1 MAARAVRV
9 SPRTIRRMIDRG
21 ELKAKAEGEGI
32 ERRWLVDIDS
42 VHALRASRPQT
53 ASSPREDRERDP
65 ADGIADVLRDMAA
78 RLEER
83 TAEAVEYR
91 TRLELT
97 ELAQSSVEAERER
110 LREDLVRERERADK
124 AERRLEE
131 LEASQ
136 EPRDGHETASE
147 HEIGGEASEG
157 SQEATQR
164 RSWWR
169 RFFGFE

>member
-136 EPRDGHETASE
+136 EPRDGHETTAESSVGVE
-147 HEIGGEASEG
+147 DREAGGKPAK
-157 SQEATQR
+157 

-169 RFFGFE
+169 RLLDG